1 MTKRIYDIRVV
12 AGRLRELRREAGLS
26 MEELA
31 NQLHWSES
39 TIKQYECGGKSG
51 RIPAEHNLSLLA
63 EFFKVEPGYI
73 LGTQN
78 YRTKLERWFSQMP
91 PDKLTD
97 SAKEIRFFDAM
108 TDYFKEKHGL
118 NLEEYPVEE
127 TAVFFHALDDSLA
140 TLAKEFKEWVG
151 E

>member
-63 EFFKVEPGYI
+63 DFFKVEPGYI
-73 LGTQN
+73 LGTQD
-78 YRTKLERWFSQMP
+78 YRTKLEHWFSKVTP
-91 PDKLTD
+91 EELAE
-97 SAKEIRFFDAM
+97 SAKEIRFYDAM
-108 TDYFKEKHGL
+108 EDYFKEKHNL
-118 NLEEYPVEE
+118 NLNEYPDDEVSI
-127 TAVFFHALDDSLA
+127 FFHALDDALA
-140 TLAKEFKEWVG
+140 ALAREFKEWT
-151 E
+151 EE